1 VSSANLDLVRSIYAA
16 WERGDFSSAE
26 WADPEIEFIVADGP
40 EPFTSTGVGALAGR
54 WRTWLAAWENYRVEA
69 DEFRELDDES
79 VLVLGHYG
87 GRGKTSGLEIAQ
99 MGTKT
104 AVLFDVRRGKV
115 AKFVAYND
123 RERAFADLGLGRE
136 GDSP

>member
-1 VSSANLDLVRSIYAA
+1 
-16 WERGDFSSAE
+16 
-26 WADPEIEFIVADGP
+26 
-40 EPFTSTGVGALAGR
+40 VGALAGR

-87 GRGKTSGLEIAQ
+87 GRGKTSGLEIGQ

-104 AVLFDVRRGKV
+104 AVLFYVRGGKV

-123 RERAFADLGLGRE
+123 SEHALADLGLAPE
-136 GDSP
+136 GDSQR